1 MNLEKSSELVDASE
15 EIAALIETLLTTE
28 QRLEELT
35 AGEVDTVAG
44 RDGRTFLLRR
54 AQEQLRFR
62 EAAKQ
67 TAILNE
73 LRVLFDMIPAMIWFK
88 DTENNILRINKRAAD
103 ATGKTVAELEGKS
116 MREIYPQEAAK
127 YFADDLEVI
136 HSGIPKLGIVETLK
150 SRAGKELWVQTDKV
164 PIADKDGKVISIVVM
179 AQDITERTQLE
190 QQFRQVQ
197 KMEGIG
203 TLAGGVA
210 HDFNNI
216 LAVIQGYADMLK
228 TDGDLSTAQGDYIAQ
243 INAATF
249 RATALTRQLLLF
261 SRKESLQLRDL
272 DLSQSINAMAN
283 MLRRILGEDIHVQFK
298 FAMQPLFIHADAGM
312 MDQVLLNLAVNSRD
326 AMTNGGRLIVETAAA
341 EFDETA
347 AANSA
352 QMRPGKFV
360 CLSAS
365 DTGTGIT
372 PENLARI
379 FEPFFTTKDAGKGTG
394 LGLATIFGIVRQ
406 HHGWINVDSEVCR
419 GTTFRIYL
427 PRVEQPID
435 ISTKTVETSSIPRGT
450 ETLLLVE
457 DDPSV
462 RHLACSILEGQG
474 YTVLRANNGQDALH
488 VARQHKGSPIRLVVT
503 DVIMPLMNGKVT
515 ADWLKATYSDI
526 KILFTSGYTDDAI
539 EQYGVLKPGIAF
551 LSKPYTPATLAR
563 KVRAMLDDETDSAF
577 LRKQSLATS

>member
-1 MNLEKSSELVDASE
+1 MNLEKSPETADAND
-15 EIAALIETLLTTE
+15 EIASLIETLFNAE
-28 QRLEELT
+28 QRLEQLT

-67 TAILNE
+67 TALLNE
-73 LRVLFDMIPAMIWFK
+73 LRVLFDMMPALIWFK
-88 DTENNILRINKRAAD
+88 DTENNILRINQRAAD

-116 MREIYPQEAAK
+116 MHEIYPQEAAK

-136 HSGIPKLGIVETLK
+136 QSGIPKLGIVETLK
-150 SRAGKELWVQTDKV
+150 SPQGKQLWVQTDKV
-164 PIADKDGKVISIVVM
+164 PVSDKDGKVISIVVM
-179 AQDITERTQLE
+179 AQDITESKQLE

-197 KMEGIG
+197 KMESIG

-228 TDGDLSTAQGDYIAQ
+228 TDGDLSTQQLDFIEQ

-272 DLSQSINAMAN
+272 DLSQSIKAMTN
-283 MLRRILGEDIHVQFK
+283 MLRRILGEDIQVQFK

-312 MDQVLLNLAVNSRD
+312 MDQVLMNLAVNSRD
-326 AMTNGGRLIVETAAA
+326 AMTKGGQLVIETSTA
-341 EFDETA
+341 EFNESDA
-347 AANSA
+347 AKSA
-352 QMRPGKFV
+352 QIRPGKFI
-360 CLSAS
+360 CLTVS
-365 DTGTGIT
+365 DTGGGIP

-379 FEPFFTTKDAGKGTG
+379 FEPFFTTKEVGKGTG

-406 HHGWINVDSEVCR
+406 HHGWINVDSEVGH

-427 PRVEQPID
+427 PRVEKMFPQNAEPPKLT
-435 ISTKTVETSSIPRGT
+435 SMPGGNETI
-450 ETLLLVE
+450 LLVE
-457 DDPSV
+457 DDPS
-462 RHLACSILEGQG
+462 
-474 YTVLRANNGQDALH
+474 LRASVKITLSRLGYHVLETANGAEALA
-488 VARQHKGSPIRLVVT
+488 VWKQHGEVIHLLLT
-503 DVIMPLMNGKVT
+503 DLIMPGGMTGK
-515 ADWLKATYSDI
+515 DLSEWILNENPKLKVIYA
-526 KILFTSGYTDDAI
+526 SGYSAEVAGADFKLQ
-539 EQYGVLKPGIAF
+539 EGVNFLPKPF
-551 LSKPYTPATLAR
+551 QSHKLAKIIR
-563 KVRAMLDDETDSAF
+563 DNLD
-577 LRKQSLATS
+577 RQP

>member
-1 MNLEKSSELVDASE
+1 MNLEKSPETADAND
-15 EIAALIETLLTTE
+15 EIASLIETLFIAE

-67 TAILNE
+67 TALLNE
-73 LRVLFDMIPAMIWFK
+73 LRVLFDMMPALIWFK
-88 DTENNILRINKRAAD
+88 DTENNILRINQRAAD

-116 MREIYPQEAAK
+116 MHEIYPQEAAK

-136 HSGIPKLGIVETLK
+136 QSGIPKLGIVETLK
-150 SRAGKELWVQTDKV
+150 SPQGKQLWVQTDKV
-164 PIADKDGKVISIVVM
+164 PVSDKDGKVISIVVM
-179 AQDITERTQLE
+179 AQDITESKQLE

-197 KMEGIG
+197 KMESIG

-228 TDGDLSTAQGDYIAQ
+228 TDGDLSTQQLDFIEQ

-272 DLSQSINAMAN
+272 DLSQSINGMAN
-283 MLRRILGEDIHVQFK
+283 MLRRILGEDIQVQFK

-312 MDQVLLNLAVNSRD
+312 MDQVLMNLAVNSRD
-326 AMTNGGRLIVETAAA
+326 AMTKGGQLVIETSTA
-341 EFDETA
+341 EFNESDA
-347 AANSA
+347 AKSA
-352 QMRPGKFV
+352 QIRPGKFI
-360 CLSAS
+360 CLTVS
-365 DTGTGIT
+365 DTGGGIP

-379 FEPFFTTKDAGKGTG
+379 FEPFFTTKEVGKGTG

-406 HHGWINVDSEVCR
+406 HHGWINVDSEVGH

-427 PRVEQPID
+427 PRVEKMFPQNAEPPKLT
-435 ISTKTVETSSIPRGT
+435 SMPGGNETI
-450 ETLLLVE
+450 LLVE
-457 DDPSV
+457 DDPS
-462 RHLACSILEGQG
+462 
-474 YTVLRANNGQDALH
+474 LRASVKITLSRLGYHVLETANGAEALA
-488 VARQHKGSPIRLVVT
+488 VWKQHGEVIHLLLT
-503 DVIMPLMNGKVT
+503 DLIMPGGMTGK
-515 ADWLKATYSDI
+515 DLSEWILNENPKLKVIYA
-526 KILFTSGYTDDAI
+526 SGYSAEVAGADFKLR
-539 EQYGVLKPGIAF
+539 EGVNFLPKPF
-551 LSKPYTPATLAR
+551 QSHKLAKIIR
-563 KVRAMLDDETDSAF
+563 DNLD
-577 LRKQSLATS
+577 RQP